1 MNKKRKYLS
10 ENDFWQ
16 LDIDLYILIQKYFKI
31 SLNEDKKIFNWY
43 CEMRNELEKQ
53 IVKQKGQNNEVRR
66 NKKTSKS
73 WA

>member
-31 SLNEDKKIFNWY
+31 SLNDDKKIFNWY

-53 IVKQKGQNNEVRR
+53 IVKQKGQ
-66 NKKTSKS
+66 
-73 WA
+73 